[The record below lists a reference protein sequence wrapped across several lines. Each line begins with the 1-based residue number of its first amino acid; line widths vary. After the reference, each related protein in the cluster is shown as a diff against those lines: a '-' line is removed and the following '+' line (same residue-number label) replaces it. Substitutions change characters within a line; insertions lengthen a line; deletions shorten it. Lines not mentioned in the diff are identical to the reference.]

1 MRVMAVNGVGM
12 ALAYASHVLFAKWLG
27 VAQYGYYVYA
37 LAWLNVLT
45 VLVQLGMNTSTVRIT
60 AELRGQDRHAAIL
73 GLSMFSTQVVIASG
87 LVVMV
92 IGGAALALTADLITT
107 EQSLTLAIM
116 LGLVVVLSL
125 LYQRM
130 ALLQGFERVAQAQS
144 FLEIVRPVVL
154 ISLVGLCVLAFDV
167 EAHVAMLA
175 NLAATALALMVAAV
189 AVGKFLNAG
198 PQGRVMREFEARA
211 WLAVSLPYL
220 VIGLLTAVITQSDV
234 LMLGTLM
241 GGVAAGLYTPAIK
254 LAQLVLFPMM
264 AIRSRAA
271 PLMARLYAEDDMDE
285 LQHQMNITTV
295 TSALTG
301 FVLVAGLIWQRE
313 TLLGL
318 FGPDFIQSAPVV
330 VILAL
335 AMGVYA
341 VTGGIEVFLI
351 FGPFER
357 VTVLIYALVVALN
370 ITLNLILIPRMG
382 ILGAAYATAATV
394 VVRGLIST
402 YVVWRRTGILP
413 WTPLRVEV
421 PS

>member
-1 MRVMAVNGVGM
+1 MAVNAIGM

-60 AELRGQDRHAAIL
+60 AELRAQDRHAAIL
-73 GLSMFSTQVVIASG
+73 GLSMFSTQVVIAAG
-87 LVVMV
+87 LVVIV
-92 IGGAALALTADLITT
+92 IGGAVLAMTADLITT

-130 ALLQGFERVAQAQS
+130 ALLQGFERVAQAQT

-154 ISLVGLCVLAFDV
+154 IVLVGLCVLAFDV

-189 AVGKFLNAG
+189 AVGKFLSAG

-220 VIGLLTAVITQSDV
+220 VIGVLTAVMMQSDV

-271 PLMARLYAEDDMDE
+271 PMMARLYAEDDMDE
-285 LQHQMNITTV
+285 LQHQMNTTTM

-301 FVLVAGLIWQRE
+301 LVLVAGLIWQRE

-318 FGPDFIQSAPVV
+318 FGPDFVQSAPVV
-330 VILAL
+330 VVLAL
-335 AMGVYA
+335 AMAVYA
-341 VTGGIEVFLI
+341 VTGGVEVFLI

-370 ITLNLILIPRMG
+370 ISLNLILIPRFGVM
-382 ILGAAYATAATV
+382 GAAYATAITV
-394 VVRGLIST
+394 VVRG
-402 YVVWRRTGILP
+402 VVSCFFVWKRTGLLP
-413 WTPLRVEV
+413 WKPLGTGEGLAQ
-421 PS
+421 